1 VTVPPRSLVGRHP
14 SVGTVLD
21 GVPVAAAQR
30 ARLLEAMAQV
40 VAGKGYAATTV
51 SDVVKAARVSRSTFY
66 ELFESKE
73 QCFVEAYRHGV
84 DVMYDDIRAAR
95 RAARDQGWREQVR
108 ASNLSYLE
116 SLKNEPTFARTY
128 LIEIHTAGA
137 AALDARAEALGRFAD
152 GFRRLGERIH
162 PDGWPGTPPP
172 REAYR
177 VLAAGLDQLAAH
189 YVRADRVARL
199 PELEPTFTYCAV
211 AVLLG
216 GDAAEPTD

>member
-21 GVPVAAAQR
+21 GTNVADGQR

-40 VAGKGYAATTV
+40 VADKGYAATTV
-51 SDVVKAARVSRSTFY
+51 SDVVRAARVSRSTFY
-66 ELFESKE
+66 DLFESKE

-84 DVMYDDIRAAR
+84 EVMFDDVRAAR
-95 RAARDQGWREQVR
+95 RAARDQGWRVQVR
-108 ASNLSYLE
+108 ASNLAYLE
-116 SLKNEPTFARTY
+116 SLRSEPTFARTY
-128 LIEIHTAGA
+128 LLEIHTAGP

-172 REAYR
+172 REAYQ

-189 YVRADRVARL
+189 YVRSGRAERL
-199 PELEPTFTYCAV
+199 PSLEPTFTYCAI
-211 AVLLG
+211 AVLEG
-216 GDAAEPTD
+216 GDAQPSAA